1 MAVSGNA
8 LLQSALEANWHAGD
22 GRLPCLW
29 GSLKARCH
37 FFKSPFRSRA
47 EEVLAKAE
55 QTGMKPSFTST
66 PSRPRSGMSA
76 ASAATVPAVNTSPI
90 NTRQHPQSGADG
102 RGSGERHM
110 YLMPFPR
117 ATPHQ
122 TDRGQSLRLA
132 GGIPCRS
139 SSSGL
144 LEARRHHPRPDHI
157 HALHGRTAHK
167 NRMQGNDFVQSVMYE
182 HGVTCASCPNVHGTE
197 NMAQLRKP
205 VDKLYL
211 DCHGPTSP
219 NGPHTATLEGTHPPQ
234 GRQPRQSVRSL
245 PYAEDRNSKCT
256 RNFREFT
263 HLQVHLTGDDG

>member
-102 RGSGERHM
+102 RGSGKRHM

-157 HALHGRTAHK
+157 HALHGRPHTRTGCRAMTLC
-167 NRMQGNDFVQSVMYE
+167 R
-182 HGVTCASCPNVHGTE
+182 ASCTSMVSP
-197 NMAQLRKP
+197 ALP
-205 VDKLYL
+205 VRMF
-211 DCHGPTSP
+211 
-219 NGPHTATLEGTHPPQ
+219 TAPKTWLSSE
-234 GRQPRQSVRSL
+234 SL
-245 PYAEDRNSKCT
+245 
-256 RNFREFT
+256 
-263 HLQVHLTGDDG
+263 